1 MINLRP
7 LPRKD
12 WKGVPI
18 DASDRDGGNGNS
30 GNSFIELSLLMS
42 FAITVYHVT
51 SRLRVK

>member
-30 GNSFIELSLLMS
+30 GYSFIELSLLVP
-42 FAITVYHVT
+42 FAITVYHMT
-51 SRLRVK
+51 LRLGVK